1 MELYGAERSQPMAT
15 GRKSEC
21 RENGPTRRKPLPWVA
36 TGCLRCS
43 MVGGGR
49 RFESA
54 RGLSKKSRK
63 SPPSLSREL
72 GRAPV
77 CSGYGAVY
85 GAFRIRK
92 PPSMPSN
99 GRFLWSSQG
108 PRTARAHP
116 HVPHLA
122 VARTWS
128 NGCAATQT
136 RSMAAT
142 APSAE
147 PRMSRRANSVPACV
161 LAKGRLR
168 RVGALRRVPLQPLVL
183 PSWCSLS
190 RSTSTLTD
198 AGFSV
203 ACARSSARRS
213 PSPSRSGSGARPCEG
228 ERSGSRAR
236 LPVRRAKPRSEA
248 APSLALGFP
257 CPATAFREC

>member
-1 MELYGAERSQPMAT
+1 MELSESGSLRVCRRMGGFYGALRVP
-15 GRKSEC
+15 
-21 RENGPTRRKPLPWVA
+21 GPRAPTPTFRILPW
-36 TGCLRCS
+36 
-43 MVGGGR
+43 
-49 RFESA
+49 
-54 RGLSKKSRK
+54 
-63 SPPSLSREL
+63 RE
-72 GRAPV
+72 
-77 CSGYGAVY
+77 
-85 GAFRIRK
+85 
-92 PPSMPSN
+92 
-99 GRFLWSSQG
+99 
-108 PRTARAHP
+108 
-116 HVPHLA
+116 
-122 VARTWS
+122 TWS

-228 ERSGSRAR
+228 ERSGSRAG
-236 LPVRRAKPRSEA
+236 LPVWRAKPRSEA